1 MATSYTTLL
10 DNLRLELAP
19 STTLSDL
26 NKEQWTYWL
35 NQALADVWT
44 TPEDL
49 IWPWVAASKTV
60 TLVDYGMVQAT
71 DLAGSELWTV
81 WSEDPRPLFS
91 AGRAVMSRAL
101 RAGLDG
107 ANVRVQAA
115 SATAEVVV
123 FYRSA
128 VPSYVW
134 NGMSNTD
141 TVPDVLV
148 PWVMADVRVRHA
160 RHSRV
165 PMSEHTMDEL
175 KKLREEE
182 MNRLKQ
188 MANATWLNAPWLT
201 PDMVNSNLQA
211 AASYA

>member
-19 STTLSDL
+19 STTLSDG

-44 TPEDL
+44 TPEHV
-49 IWPWVAASKTV
+49 IWPWVAEADTV
-60 TLVDYGMVQAT
+60 TLADYEMVQAT
-71 DLAGSELWTV
+71 DLAGSDLWTV

-91 AGRAVMSRAL
+91 AGSAVLHKAL
-101 RAGLDG
+101 RAVLNG

-134 NGMSNTD
+134 DGVSNTD
-141 TVPDVLV
+141 TVPDILV
-148 PWVMADVRVRHA
+148 PCVLADVRVRHA
-160 RHSRV
+160 RANRV
-165 PMSEHTMDEL
+165 AMSERTLSEL
-175 KKLREEE
+175 VAYRESE
-182 MNRLKQ
+182 MSRLLQ

-201 PDMVNSNLQA
+201 PDLVNNNLQA